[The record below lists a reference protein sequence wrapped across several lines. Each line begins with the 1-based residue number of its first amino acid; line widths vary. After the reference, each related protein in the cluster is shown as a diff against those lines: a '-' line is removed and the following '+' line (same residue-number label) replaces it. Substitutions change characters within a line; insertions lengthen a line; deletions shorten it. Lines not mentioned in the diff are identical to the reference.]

1 MFSVANNKQHFFHTK
16 EEINM
21 AQMYKNTENGKVVEL
36 VEINEKAKQVTVMYP
51 DGTYKP
57 YLLGS
62 FKKHWKPVENTD
74 AEQTEELEQKAE
86 EKKPEQK
93 APKQKAEKKP
103 VEKKAEKKSAPK
115 QKKEKKDNSEQM
127 KKFQEIDSY
136 ITKLAK
142 TAGMSFYVR
151 DKQPNFKHFKVA
163 EDAKVCFNVMVNG
176 KAVIL
181 NTKSKLIGEKLSAKA
196 LPVNHNF
203 DVQFRFD
210 NELTANDKKLLDSI
224 VNALTK

>member
-1 MFSVANNKQHFFHTK
+1 
-16 EEINM
+16 M

-62 FKKHWKPVENTD
+62 FKKHWKLIED
-74 AEQTEELEQKAE
+74 AEQTAEPGQKAE

-93 APKQKAEKKP
+93 APKQKAEKKS
-103 VEKKAEKKSAPK
+103 VEKKAEKKSAP
-115 QKKEKKDNSEQM
+115 KKEKKDNSEQM

-136 ITKLAK
+136 ITGLAK

-181 NTKSKLIGEKLSAKA
+181 NTKSKLIGKKLSAKA

-224 VNALTK
+224 MNVLTK